1 MTILTELFLLSKTK
15 NCVPHS
21 SPYQQKTTIIIKTSK
36 QGYERSVYWN
46 EYKGNREN
54 KHTTNGY
61 RYFLE
66 SNFLVVICR
75 LFDLIYPNQND
86 RVKRFDAKNCYLLKR
101 IITRY
106 VIINGK
112 NFYYPPIDSD
122 TKR

>member
-54 KHTTNGY
+54 KHTQMDIDI
-61 RYFLE
+61 F
-66 SNFLVVICR
+66 SNQTF
-75 LFDLIYPNQND
+75 
-86 RVKRFDAKNCYLLKR
+86 
-101 IITRY
+101 
-106 VIINGK
+106 
-112 NFYYPPIDSD
+112 
-122 TKR
+122 